1 MKALSRI
8 VVAAVVCL
16 GAAVTSAAAQT
27 SPGVLNKLKVQK
39 LVAEETP
46 VADLALAAHFNAV
59 AAEYF
64 KAAERHRATG
74 DAFRT
79 NANRSAATNAGSHY
93 ERLAGAAEEWGTAAR
108 ELARY
113 HVELASGKAA
123 VLPRGAAALHGGRG
137 APEPTAQQLHQ
148 LALTA
153 RTRRDHLVLV
163 EYFTTVANGKATDAD
178 RHLALAVG
186 HRARVHKGLY
196 DPAATCDRL
205 ARTARREARRAA
217 EAASLH
223 KALANVA

>member
-1 MKALSRI
+1 MKPLFRI
-8 VVAAVVCL
+8 VVAAVMCL
-16 GAAVTSAAAQT
+16 GAAASAAAQT

-46 VADLALAAHFNAV
+46 VAHLALAAHFNAV
-59 AAEYF
+59 ADQYVMQAD
-64 KAAERHRATG
+64 RHRAT
-74 DAFRT
+74 AAAYRA
-79 NANRSAATNAGSHY
+79 NANRSATTTAGSHY
-93 ERLAGAAEEWGTAAR
+93 ERLAAAAREWATAAR
-108 ELARY
+108 ELAKY
-113 HVELASGKAA
+113 HVALAGGRAA
-123 VLPRGAAALHGGRG
+123 VLPHGAVALHGGRG

-163 EYFTTVANGKATDAD
+163 EYFTTVANGKAADAD

-186 HRARVHKGLY
+186 HRAGLHKGLY

-205 ARTARREARRAA
+205 ARIARRDARKAA